1 MGKEVVQQEVGGMST
16 RASSSTT
23 TLRGR
28 GLVIAGAAWAV
39 IAALALGLFA
49 ASVPGYV
56 YSVLE
61 LGRTGPMGGPVETP
75 AALVFALDLL
85 GVLASVTAALMCLT
99 LAVVLFWRRSND
111 WMVVFVSSYLLLY
124 GTIMAGP
131 LEWAEGFYPA
141 WPALAVRVVQ
151 PLFLTTPTVALVVL
165 FPDGRF
171 VPRWTRWLIVSSVAL
186 VTAIL
191 YLPLVFWGVFMVVIL
206 LGAIYAQIY
215 RYRRVSTPTGRQQTK
230 WVLFGFLLWW
240 LLIMMLGIPYT
251 IESNLPPGSPL
262 PWWTDLDWAW
272 WLVLTIVPLSL
283 SIAVLRYRLYDI
295 DVVINRTL
303 VYGSLTVML
312 LLVYFG
318 GVATTQALFRA
329 VTGQERLPQLA
340 VVVSTLAIAALF
352 DPLRRFIQSFI
363 DRRFYRQKYDAAK
376 TLEAF
381 SARLR
386 DETDLNRLNA
396 ELITVV
402 RETMK
407 PEHVSLWLRPDTSSR
422 ARQSL

>member
-1 MGKEVVQQEVGGMST
+1 MST
-16 RASSSTT
+16 RTFRSAT

-28 GLVIAGAAWAV
+28 RLVIARAAWTI
-39 IAALALGLFA
+39 IAALAMGLFV
-49 ASVPGYV
+49 ASIPGYI
-56 YSVLE
+56 SSILE
-61 LGRTGPMGGPVETP
+61 VGRADLRAGPVEAP
-75 AALVFALDLL
+75 VALVVALDLL
-85 GVLASVTAALMCLT
+85 GVLASVTAASMCLT
-99 LAVVLFWRRSND
+99 LAVVLFWQRSND

-131 LEWAEGFYPA
+131 LEWAEGYYPA
-141 WPALAVRVVQ
+141 WPALAVEVVQ

-165 FPDGRF
+165 FPNGTF
-171 VPRWTRWLIVSSVAL
+171 VPRWTRWLIVASVAL

-191 YLPLVFWGVFMVVIL
+191 YLPTIFWGVIMVVIL
-206 LGAIYAQIY
+206 LGTFYAQVY
-215 RYRRVSTPTGRQQTK
+215 RYRYVSASTERQQTK
-230 WVLFGFLLWW
+230 WVTFGFLLWW
-240 LLIMMLGIPYT
+240 LMILMLGIPYT
-251 IESNLPPGSPL
+251 IESNLPPGRPL

-272 WLVLTIVPLSL
+272 WIVLTIVPLSL

-295 DVVINRTL
+295 DVVVNRAL

-329 VTGQERLPQLA
+329 LTGQERLPQLA

-352 DPLRRFIQSFI
+352 DPLRRRIQSFI
-363 DRRFYRQKYDAAK
+363 DRRFYRRKYDAAK
-376 TLEAF
+376 TLDAF

-386 DETDLNRLNA
+386 DETNLDSLNA

-402 RETMK
+402 KETMQ
-407 PEHVSLWLRPDTSSR
+407 PEHVSLWLRPDAASGDR
-422 ARQSL
+422 HPR